1 MCVKTL
7 PGQDQGIRDVDKER
21 NKAVQERTWIDT
33 TRQSEKAKG
42 KRERERERERDT
54 NHFDRE
60 EKFREHQAKIRNHRQ
75 LGEFFD
81 RVASVPYYPLPQSL
95 SLL

>member
-1 MCVKTL
+1 VKTL
-7 PGQDQGIRDVDKER
+7 ARQDQVIRDVDKER
-21 NKAVQERTWIDT
+21 NKAVQERAWMDT

-42 KRERERERERDT
+42 TIERDT

-60 EKFREHQAKIRNHRQ
+60 EKFREHQAKIRSHRQ
-75 LGEFFD
+75 LGEFCD
-81 RVASVPYYPLPQSL
+81 RVASVPYYPLLPTL